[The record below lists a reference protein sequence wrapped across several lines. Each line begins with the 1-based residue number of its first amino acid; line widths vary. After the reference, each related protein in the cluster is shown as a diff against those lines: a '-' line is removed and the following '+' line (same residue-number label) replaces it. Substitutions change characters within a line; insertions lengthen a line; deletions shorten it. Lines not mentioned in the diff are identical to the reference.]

1 MIADER
7 EEKTMEYPNDNKLN
21 QPGVKNQGQ
30 NFSNMPSQNPSRN
43 LKIIIGVL
51 IALLVGALGV
61 AGYFV
66 FKNKT
71 ISPNEQ
77 PTANNNQNTSTNTP
91 TPTQPVENK
100 KVYFGKGFEGKYSLV
115 DIDSG
120 ATKDFI
126 PAGYTIIDQ
135 HDYDIFPDYLIL
147 QKGND
152 LFSFNLENQLLNSL
166 FSQFPNLKL
175 KTNEQVNVEPSITEK
190 NKFYVVIN
198 EYNPNEEQGMGLPTP
213 INTRSYFFDASVNK
227 LESTKNITFD
237 SCYKYDSKNQRFF
250 TWPCEEGIGSSIP
263 LSVKDLNDNNS
274 RDIVSMQ
281 DYGLKEDDFGPV
293 SVKYNNGM
301 FMISEKSNLSKITVV
316 NPVPV
321 EPTKDVYVVNSSV
334 KSQLNETYPYS
345 ETIDKS
351 NNTIVIGGDDF
362 ILLLRFDSN
371 KQITQSTYLPDKE
384 IYAGFIFAYNGK
396 LYYQAK
402 DNIRVVNLDTWQVEK
417 SIPSTQSEEIT
428 LISLIK

>member
-1 MIADER
+1 
-7 EEKTMEYPNDNKLN
+7 MEYPNDNKLN
-21 QPGVKNQGQ
+21 QPGVENQGQ
-30 NFSNMPSQNPSRN
+30 NFSNMPPQNSSRN

-51 IALLVGALGV
+51 IVLLVGALGV

-77 PTANNNQNTSTNTP
+77 PTTNNDQNTSTNTP
-91 TPTQPVENK
+91 TSTQPVENK

-126 PAGYTIIDQ
+126 PAGYTIVDQ
-135 HDYDIFPDYLIL
+135 HNYDIFPNYLIL
-147 QKGND
+147 QKDND

-166 FSQFPNLKL
+166 FGQFSDLKL
-175 KTNEQVNVEPSITEK
+175 KTNEQARVEPSITEK

-198 EYNPNEEQGMGLPTP
+198 EYNPNEEQGMGLPIP

-227 LESTKNITFD
+227 LESTKNITFG

-250 TWPCEEGIGSSIP
+250 TWPCGEGIGSSIP
-263 LSVKDLNDNNS
+263 LSVKDLNGNNS

-281 DYGLKEDDFGPV
+281 DYDLKKDDFGPV
-293 SVKYNNGM
+293 SAEYNNGV
-301 FMISEKSNLSKITVV
+301 FMISEKSSLSKITVV
-316 NPVPV
+316 NPVPA

-334 KSQLNETYPYS
+334 KFQLNETYPYS
-345 ETIDKS
+345 EAIDKS
-351 NNTIVIGGDDF
+351 NNTIVIGGNNF
-362 ILLLRFDSN
+362 ILLLKYDGN
-371 KQITQSTYLPDKE
+371 KQIVESKYIADKE
-384 IYAGFIFAYNGK
+384 IYANFIFPYNGK
-396 LYYQAK
+396 IFYQSK
-402 DNIRVVNLDTWQVEK
+402 DALRIINLASWQLEK
-417 SIPSTQSEEIT
+417 SIPSQRNEEIT
-428 LISLIK
+428 LMLLAK